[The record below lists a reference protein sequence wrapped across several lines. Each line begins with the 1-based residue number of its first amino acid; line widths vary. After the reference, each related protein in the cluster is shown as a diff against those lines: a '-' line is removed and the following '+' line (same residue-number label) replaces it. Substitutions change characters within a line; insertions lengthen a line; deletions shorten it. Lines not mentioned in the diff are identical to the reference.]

1 MASTL
6 QNTIQF
12 LRDFGFFDV
21 VIPFLLFFAII
32 FAFLEKTKI
41 LGKDKSNVNLI
52 VALSVSLLAIAANKV
67 VSLVSNILPNMILV
81 LVLLVMFVM
90 ITGVFFKEDSGDF
103 YEAHKGWFKF
113 FMFVLFV
120 LTLAFILNAIPTDGG
135 TWLDKIIEGI
145 SGGGSGGEVWGGII
159 FLAVIIGAIYLITK
173 EKKGSGKS

>member
-32 FAFLEKTKI
+32 FAFLEKTKV

-52 VALSVSLLAIAANKV
+52 VALSVSLLAVAANKV
-67 VSLVSNILPNMILV
+67 VSLVSDILPNMILV

-113 FMFVLFV
+113 FMFVLFI
-120 LTLAFILNAIPTDGG
+120 LTLAFILNAIPSDDG
-135 TWLDKIIEGI
+135 TWLDKIVDGVA
-145 SGGGSGGEVWGGII
+145 GGSGGEVFGGVI
-159 FLAVIIGAIYLITK
+159 FLIIIVGAIYLISRD
-173 EKKGSGKS
+173 KKGSDG

>member
-41 LGKDKSNVNLI
+41 LGDDKSNANMI
-52 VALSVSLLAIAANKV
+52 VALSVSLLAVAANKV
-67 VSLVSNILPNMILV
+67 VSLVSDILPNMILV

-90 ITGVFFKEDSGDF
+90 ITGVFFKEDNGDF
-103 YEAHKGWFKF
+103 YKAHQGWFKF

-120 LTLAFILNAIPTDGG
+120 LTLAFILNAIPSDAG
-135 TWLDKIIEGI
+135 TWLDKIVDGL
-145 SGGGSGGEVWGGII
+145 SGGGSGGEVWGGIV
-159 FLAVIIGAIYLITK
+159 LLVIIVGAIVLITRDK
-173 EKKGSGKS
+173 NSGNR